1 MLVQL
6 KMRAENKIVVK
17 MEKLLE
23 IMFFQYVVYNYEMG
37 GETQFFTG
45 CKIQQRSEVKSFG
58 LDETFGTFS
67 IKSLP

>member
-1 MLVQL
+1 MLVQF
-6 KMRAENKIVVK
+6 KMRADNKTLVK
-17 MEKLLE
+17 

-58 LDETFGTFS
+58 LDEGTFS